1 MANDIINNFTAGE
14 LSPKLY
20 GRTDLAKYFNGCREL
35 YNMTIWPHGGAFRM
49 PGSQFVAS
57 AKYANKKTILVRFS
71 FSTLQQYVIEVGDKY
86 MRFYKDKGQILS
98 ETSPFGPYEIVT
110 PYSED
115 ELEELDFTG
124 SADVLYICHPK
135 YMPRKLTRTG
145 HAAWSL
151 SLLDPIHGPFNEDN
165 KDDENNLTV
174 SAYLGSTGLYG
185 TTVTITSQKDLFTAT
200 LDEGRWIKIY
210 YEDDGTEIGRGSV
223 NPSAAGYIGGTY
235 LVDGKF
241 EVTYSFG
248 DGNGNSV
255 ILRYSV
261 DGGSTYKDY
270 ATFPD
275 ITEQTRVI
283 FQGELRS
290 EDYNNVVPRL
300 RFYVTGDSHNFWWSI
315 RKIRESR
322 IGYVKITTVSN
333 SKSVRGKVYRRTN
346 NFDVPT
352 TNWALGSW
360 GDVPGYPHVATFFE
374 QRLWFGATDT
384 EPQTVWASKTGDYED
399 FEPGAEDDNAV
410 SYTIAS
416 EEVNTIKWLKSKS
429 GLIIG
434 TVGAEWRLTSTQ
446 DAPVSP
452 SNVSIRRET
461 TYGSCNVRA
470 EVAAGNVIYVQPDAK
485 RVMQFAYN
493 LQEDTYVGYDLTLM
507 SEHITGPGL
516 VALFLQKNPLP
527 VIWGIRSDGLMAGM
541 TYLPYHDVTGWHRHE
556 TKGLIK
562 SGTSIEDQLWLL
574 AKREIDGSI
583 VQYIEYIEMW
593 DETMENA
600 IFMDCSACY
609 DGDEKDITGATKA
622 DPVVITSVAH
632 GLSNGDKVR
641 ISEVV
646 GMTELNDRIFTVA
659 NKENDSFELFEVDG
673 SEYGAYVSG
682 GIAKKC
688 ASTVSG
694 LGYLEGEEVNVLVD
708 GSLHRNL
715 TVESETISLDE
726 GVYGAKIWVGI
737 PQPNPVL
744 ETMPIDIESR
754 EGTLQ
759 GHMKRIIRAVI
770 RLYKTLTFKMSG
782 GNSSYETAYFR
793 NADDTLSDPP
803 VPFTGTKKIL
813 MPKGSDIDAYV
824 RITQDTPLPLT
835 VNAIIYEA
843 EAGER

>member
-20 GRTDLAKYFNGCREL
+20 GRTDLAKYKNGCMEL

-49 PGSQFVAS
+49 PGSQFVAY
-57 AKYANKKTILVRFS
+57 AKYGDKKAILVRFS
-71 FSTLQQYVIEVGDKY
+71 FSTLQQYVIEVGHLY

-98 ETSPFGPYEIVT
+98 TTTPFGPYEIES

-115 ELEELDFTG
+115 ELEDLDFTG

-151 SLLDPIHGPFNEDN
+151 SLLSPLHGPFNEDN
-165 KDDENNLTV
+165 KDNSHTLTV
-174 SAYLGSTGLYG
+174 SSYGGSTGVYG
-185 TTVTITSQKDLFTAT
+185 QTVTVASSKNLFTSG
-200 LDEGRWIKIY
+200 DVGRWIKIHY
-210 YEDDGTEIGRGSV
+210 ADPGTLISNGEYDPAGE
-223 NPSAAGYIGGTY
+223 GYIAGPWD
-235 LVDGKF
+235 VDGKF
-241 EVTYSFG
+241 ELTYHFNDDADS
-248 DGNGNSV
+248 SV
-255 ILRYSV
+255 ALRYST
-261 DGGSTYKDY
+261 DGGSTYQDY
-270 ATFPD
+270 ATLAD
-275 ITEQTRVI
+275 NTTTTRVVI
-283 FQGELRS
+283 EGELRS
-290 EDYNNVVPRL
+290 EDYNNVTPKL
-300 RFYVTGDSHNFWWSI
+300 RFYANGNTYKFNWNL
-315 RKIRESR
+315 RKVREAR
-322 IGYVKITTVSN
+322 VGYIKITTYSN
-333 SKSVRGKVYRRTN
+333 AKSVRGTVYRK
-346 NFDVPT
+346 T
-352 TNWALGSW
+352 TNLGVAITDWALGSW
-360 GDVPGYPHVATFFE
+360 GEIPGYPHVATFFE
-374 QRLWFGATDT
+374 QRLWFGATDS

-434 TVGAEWRLTSTQ
+434 TVGAEWRLASTQ

-461 TYGSCNVRA
+461 TYGSCNVKA
-470 EVAAGNVIYVQPDAK
+470 EVAAGNVIYVQPDGK
-485 RVMQFAYN
+485 RVMQFAYK

-516 VALFLQKNPLP
+516 VELFLQKNPLP

-562 SGTSIEDQLWLL
+562 SGASIEDQLWLL
-574 AKREIDGSI
+574 VEREINGSK

-600 IFMDCSACY
+600 IFMDCASCY
-609 DGDEKDITGATKA
+609 DGVEKDITGATKA
-622 DPVVITSVAH
+622 DPVVITSASH
-632 GLSNGDKVR
+632 GFENGDKVR
-641 ISEVV
+641 ISGVA
-646 GMTELNDRIFTVA
+646 GMTELNDNIFTVA
-659 NKENDSFELFEVDG
+659 NKDTNTFELFEVDG

-688 ASTVSG
+688 ASVVSG
-694 LGYLEGEEVNVLVD
+694 LEYLEGEEVNVVVD
-708 GSLHRNL
+708 GALHRNM
-715 TVESETISLDE
+715 TVASGSISLDD
-726 GVYGAKIWVGI
+726 GVEGAKIWVGI
-737 PQPNPVL
+737 PQPDPVL
-744 ETMPIDIESR
+744 ETMPIDIETR

-782 GNSSYETAYFR
+782 GDTSYETAYFR
-793 NADDTLSDPP
+793 NTDEELSRPP
-803 VPFTGTKKIL
+803 VPFTGTKKVL

-824 RITQDTPLPLT
+824 KITQDVPLPMT

-843 EAGER
+843 EAGVR